1 MEKAYLG
8 TKTVCVVS
16 PSMYMKICER
26 LARDFKTVYYL
37 NPFYRTTFP
46 KFTDNAIGEGLL
58 ETEGVE
64 KINNFWD
71 YVDEI
76 DLFVFPD
83 CGFADWSDYLKSI
96 GKRVWASGKADA
108 LELERTETLEY
119 LKELGLPIPKFTE
132 VKGLTNLRKYLKT
145 HENVYVK
152 INVHRGTVETFHSE
166 NYDLVM
172 PLLDKLEGE
181 LSIIKDTMEFSVFEP
196 IQGTEVGFDS
206 YIING
211 QYPKE
216 IVYGIEI
223 KDMGW
228 CGHVKPTKKVYSPV
242 MELMDKIC
250 PTLKLNGYAN
260 FISTEMRVDKTG
272 AYLTDFCCRQPS
284 PVSEVYYELITN
296 FSEILWNGGGG
307 DFIEPIYAASYAMTL
322 VITSDW
328 AMEHGQAV
336 FFPKEIAKWVKL
348 RNYTIVDDI
357 YYVLPDLIDKN
368 ECIGVVVAIGK
379 SLEDCA
385 KKINGYAE
393 QIKGHRLKVTCAI
406 VGDMQ
411 KEIKKGEEYGIKFD

>member
-1 MEKAYLG
+1 MEKLKD
-8 TKTVCVVS
+8 KTVCVVS
-16 PSMYMKICER
+16 PGMYMKIAER
-26 LARDFKTVYYL
+26 LARDFKTVYYH

-71 YVDEI
+71 YIDEI

-119 LKELGLPIPKFTE
+119 LKELGLEIPKYTE
-132 VKGLTNLRKYLKT
+132 IKGLSNLRKYLKT
-145 HENVYVK
+145 HEDVYVK
-152 INVHRGTVETFHSE
+152 TNVHRGTVETFHSA
-166 NYDLVM
+166 NYDLIM

-181 LSIIKDTMEFSVFEP
+181 LGFIKDQMEFSVFTP
-196 IQGTEVGFDS
+196 IEGTEVGFDS
-206 YIING
+206 YSVAG
-211 QYPKE
+211 TYPQNL
-216 IVYGIEI
+216 VYGIEI

-228 CGHVKPTKKVYSPV
+228 AGHVKPRKDIYAPV
-242 MELMDKIC
+242 IELADKIM
-250 PTLKLNGYAN
+250 PTLELNGYAN
-260 FISTEMRVDKTG
+260 FISTEMRVDKSG

-284 PVSEVYYELITN
+284 PVSEAYYELITN
-296 FSEILWNGGGG
+296 FSDIIWHGGNGE
-307 DFIEPIYAASYAMTL
+307 FIEPKYANSHAMTL

-336 FFPKEIAKWVKL
+336 YFPKEIAKWVKL

-357 YYVLPDLIDKN
+357 YYVIPNVLDKD
-368 ECIGVVVAIGK
+368 ECIGVVVAIGN

-385 KKINGYAE
+385 KKINGYADE
-393 QIKGHRLKVTCAI
+393 IKGYRLKVTCAV
-406 VGDMQ
+406 VGEME
-411 KEIKKGEEYGIKFD
+411 KEIEKGVKFGISF